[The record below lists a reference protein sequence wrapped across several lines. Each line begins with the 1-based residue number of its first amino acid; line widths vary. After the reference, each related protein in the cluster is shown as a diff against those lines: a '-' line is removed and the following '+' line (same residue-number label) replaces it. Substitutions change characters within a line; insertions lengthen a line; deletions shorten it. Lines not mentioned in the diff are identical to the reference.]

1 MKLLTPKVR
10 AAIYV
15 LAVALFAVLGVYG
28 LVTKEQ
34 SAAWLELVAA
44 RGPRH
49 VDRGVAI
56 AQLLDYA
63 GEAPHR

>member
-28 LVTKEQ
+28 LVTREQ
-34 SAAWLELVAA
+34 TAAWLELVAA
-44 RGPRH
+44 AVALLALVNVPRSTEGSN
-49 VDRGVAI
+49 D
-56 AQLLDYA
+56 DDT
-63 GEAPHR
+63 E